1 MGVYLSHQDKNGGK
15 RMTEEEARRLLELLT
30 EEEKLILLSYL
41 KEKTQT

>member
-1 MGVYLSHQDKNGGK
+1 
-15 RMTEEEARRLLELLT
+15 MTEEQARELLALLT